1 MPGGPKVAGNC
12 VPYWDLVRWRF
23 EDTLFKASGR
33 WESRVNGRR
42 GRVDVLRLCS
52 PRVAV
57 LTEV

>member
-1 MPGGPKVAGNC
+1 
-12 VPYWDLVRWRF
+12 LVRWRF